1 MHTFTQYALES
12 TSCNTNHFDSTL
24 LGLCCAGLPGDQ
36 SLGFAL
42 FSVCSGQLQALTAF
56 QPLSMT
62 PKSTLKWAGFSDEG
76 TPFTLD
82 SAGSIRMFSRQS
94 YWLPVCDT
102 QAHVCIPYFVQLIF
116 TDNLIFIYVCGF
128 FIC

>member
-1 MHTFTQYALES
+1 MVAL
-12 TSCNTNHFDSTL
+12 TKVYL
-24 LGLCCAGLPGDQ
+24 LHCAGIPGDQ
-36 SLGFAL
+36 SLGFVM
-42 FSVCSGQLQALTAF
+42 FSVASYGLLAVTTF

-82 SAGSIRMFSRQS
+82 SAGTIRMFSRKG

-102 QAHVCIPYFVQLIF
+102 RTHVSVSCCL
-116 TDNLIFIYVCGF
+116 
-128 FIC
+128 

>member
-1 MHTFTQYALES
+1 MFALI
-12 TSCNTNHFDSTL
+12 FYL
-24 LGLCCAGLPGDQ
+24 LHCAGLPGDQ
-36 SLGFAL
+36 SLGFFML
-42 FSVCSGQLQALTAF
+42 SVASYELQAVTTF

-82 SAGSIRMFSRQS
+82 SAGTIRMFSRKG

-102 QAHVCIPYFVQLIF
+102 Q
-116 TDNLIFIYVCGF
+116 TYVGISF
-128 FIC
+128 L

>member
-1 MHTFTQYALES
+1 ML
-12 TSCNTNHFDSTL
+12 
-24 LGLCCAGLPGDQ
+24 
-36 SLGFAL
+36 
-42 FSVCSGQLQALTAF
+42 SVASYELQAVTTF

-82 SAGSIRMFSRQS
+82 SAGKIRMFSRKG

-102 QAHVCIPYFVQLIF
+102 QTHVSISCV
-116 TDNLIFIYVCGF
+116 
-128 FIC
+128 